1 MANEFQPLAD
11 DLFWRRI
18 ERSRLLSPEARMQA
32 GPELFDYACSISL
45 AGLREQRPTNTEA
58 ELLAELRRR
67 IKLKRQLEEAA
78 T

>member
-11 DLFWRRI
+11 DLFWKRI
-18 ERSRLLSPEARMQA
+18 ERSRSLSPEARMKA

-45 AGLREQRPTNTEA
+45 AGLREQRPAATEV

-67 IKLKRQLEEAA
+67 IKLKRQLEGAA

>member
-1 MANEFQPLAD
+1 
-11 DLFWRRI
+11 
-18 ERSRLLSPEARMQA
+18 MQA